1 MKISCYTKHGPL
13 NSKPVFD
20 AFIKSIKQAG
30 DTVEINEDNN
40 CDATII
46 WSVLWQ
52 GRMMHYRPIWE
63 NYRNKNKPVIVL
75 EVGGIKRNET
85 WKIGINGINREAD
98 FANQEVDNDRWKKF
112 NIDLHP
118 WKQNGDNIIICG
130 QHHNSHQWR
139 NNKAMHRY
147 IPDQINEIR
156 KHTDR
161 PIVIRPHPRNNFHI
175 DVTKYK
181 SVKFVNPVRDRDTYD
196 DTDFTTQL
204 NTAWA
209 VVNYSSNPA
218 IQSVFRGVP
227 VFVSTASLC
236 FEVGNKKLRN
246 INSPVMPDRSE
257 WINKLAYTEWWID
270 EIEKGLP
277 WARIKKRLKEK
288 YV

>member
-1 MKISCYTKHGPL
+1 MKIEIWPKHGPL
-13 NSKPVFD
+13 NSKDIFDKFITSLKNAGEEVF
-20 AFIKSIKQAG
+20 
-30 DTVEINEDNN
+30 INQKTNADV
-40 CDATII
+40 AVI
-46 WSVLWQ
+46 WSVLWS
-52 GRMMHYRPIWE
+52 GRMSAYRSIWNE
-63 NYRNKNKPVIVL
+63 YQRKGKPVVVI

-85 WKIGINGINREAD
+85 FKIAINGINREAD
-98 FANQEVDNDRWKKF
+98 FANHNFDDKRWPKF
-112 NIDLHP
+112 NIQLKP
-118 WKQNGDNIIICG
+118 WKQTGDNIIICG
-130 QHHNSHQWR
+130 QHTNSHQWR